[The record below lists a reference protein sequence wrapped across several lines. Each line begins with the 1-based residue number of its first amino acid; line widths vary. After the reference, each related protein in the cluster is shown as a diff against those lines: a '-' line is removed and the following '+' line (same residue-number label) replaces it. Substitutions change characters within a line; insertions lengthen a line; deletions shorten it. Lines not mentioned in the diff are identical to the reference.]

1 MNARRKAKKYKR
13 MYEGLLNSQPKVT
26 IMPMH
31 TQEFGASRLLTSLEY
46 ELLDKES
53 IKALLAS
60 EFIEIIKDNITYTVT
75 ETNEF
80 WRRNYRVEARLKICK

>member
-26 IMPMH
+26 MLPTH
-31 TQEFGASRLLTSLEY
+31 TQEFCASRLLPSTEY
-46 ELLDKES
+46 EFLDKET
-53 IKALLAS
+53 IKVLLAS
-60 EFIEIIKDNITYTVT
+60 EFVEIIKDSITYTVT

-80 WRRNYRVEARLKICK
+80 WRKNYRVEARLKICK